1 MAAMV
6 TRMVTPRGLKC
17 LMRIENLI
25 LAELRQRKPAKLLA
39 EGMAVQALA
48 QDYLSAGEGALAA
61 ASEMADLALAFID
74 TDLQRKAALALL
86 GHLKQRAP
94 ALLIAARESQPL
106 AFNDFLAFG
115 MQRLAE
121 ADDGQLLYLFDLHTY
136 KPAPDWLNSKYWAH
150 PELWKP

>member
-1 MAAMV
+1 MH
-6 TRMVTPRGLKC
+6 
-17 LMRIENLI
+17 IEDLI
-25 LAELRQRKPAKLLA
+25 LAELKQRRPTRLLA
-39 EGMAVQALA
+39 EGMAARTLA
-48 QDYLSAGEGALAA
+48 QDYLSIQEGSMLVA
-61 ASEMADLALAFID
+61 ASEMADLALAFIEA
-74 TDLQRKAALALL
+74 QHAREQALALI
-86 GHLKQRAP
+86 GQLKQQAP
-94 ALLIAARESQPL
+94 ALLIAAREKRPL